1 MDNQSA
7 ANPARNSRVRFW
19 AWLVVL
25 AVLLFVGFIRVRL
38 LDMPL
43 ERDEGEYAY
52 AGQLILQGIPPYE
65 MAYSMKLP
73 GTYYAYALGLAVFGA
88 TSAGVHL
95 TLLVVNALA
104 IVFVFL
110 LARKLFGTTAGLVA
124 CASYG
129 VMAVSPTVL
138 GLAAHASQFVV
149 LFAVPATSLLLH
161 ADEDKNEWTLFF
173 SGLFYGLA
181 FLMVQQGICFCLFG
195 CSFLIWRAAL
205 DKSIFSIGF
214 MKMGL
219 LFGLG
224 IFLPFALFCFC
235 CVIAGDFARFWFWTF
250 IYARKYATMTL
261 WSEGTQN
268 LAMHLRQT
276 RDVSPGLWLL
286 AVAGPLL
293 AWLNKDARKQTLFAV
308 VFWLFSFLGT
318 AIGFYFRS
326 HYFILVLPAFAILI
340 GMAVASL
347 QRILG
352 CGRMKNVLQTLP
364 LILFAAILSG
374 VVLCQARVFF
384 QLPPL
389 RICQI
394 FYQWNPF
401 VESLV
406 AADYIRTNSAPD
418 ARIAVIGSEPEIYF
432 YARRHSATG
441 YIYTYALMEPQPA
454 ALAMQREMIQEIETS
469 RPEYVVYVPY
479 QFSWLT
485 RPYSNR
491 TILDWFNQYAG
502 RFYKKV
508 GVVGIDNQ
516 GKFVSFWDG
525 ALTNAPSLAGEYIRV
540 YERNPEPVPATP
552 D

>member
-1 MDNQSA
+1 
-7 ANPARNSRVRFW
+7 
-19 AWLVVL
+19 
-25 AVLLFVGFIRVRL
+25 
-38 LDMPL
+38 
-43 ERDEGEYAY
+43 
-52 AGQLILQGIPPYE
+52 
-65 MAYSMKLP
+65 
-73 GTYYAYALGLAVFGA
+73 
-88 TSAGVHL
+88 
-95 TLLVVNALA
+95 
-104 IVFVFL
+104 
-110 LARKLFGTTAGLVA
+110 
-124 CASYG
+124 
-129 VMAVSPTVL
+129 
-138 GLAAHASQFVV
+138 
-149 LFAVPATSLLLH
+149 
-161 ADEDKNEWTLFF
+161 
-173 SGLFYGLA
+173 
-181 FLMVQQGICFCLFG
+181 
-195 CSFLIWRAAL
+195 
-205 DKSIFSIGF
+205 
-214 MKMGL
+214 
-219 LFGLG
+219 
-224 IFLPFALFCFC
+224 
-235 CVIAGDFARFWFWTF
+235 
-250 IYARKYATMTL
+250 
-261 WSEGTQN
+261 
-268 LAMHLRQT
+268 
-276 RDVSPGLWLL
+276 
-286 AVAGPLL
+286 
-293 AWLNKDARKQTLFAV
+293 
-308 VFWLFSFLGT
+308 
-318 AIGFYFRS
+318 
-326 HYFILVLPAFAILI
+326 
-340 GMAVASL
+340 
-347 QRILG
+347 
-352 CGRMKNVLQTLP
+352 MKNVLQTLP

-418 ARIAVIGSEPEIYF
+418 ARIAVVGSEPEIYF